1 MSLYRSLRNARIPVR
16 IFFFSLLKK
25 SLDKVF
31 GHGCSKVL
39 PFDSSKSSQNI
50 YTMAHRLLV
59 NVIFTGAS
67 VFGRAFTE
75 AYKQAAK
82 ASAAGAAAG
91 GPAKAAS
98 QGGISTEE
106 AMKILDLEKNEVS
119 IDKLEEKYN
128 YLFDV
133 NSKEKGNSFYL
144 QSKVYYAMD
153 TLKKELEY
161 LEKLKENKNGAAS
174 S

>member
-1 MSLYRSLRNARIPVR
+1 
-16 IFFFSLLKK
+16 
-25 SLDKVF
+25 
-31 GHGCSKVL
+31 
-39 PFDSSKSSQNI
+39 
-50 YTMAHRLLV
+50 MAHRLLV

-82 ASAAGAAAG
+82 ASAAGAAGRPTKTASAG
-91 GPAKAAS
+91 GI
-98 QGGISTEE
+98 QVDE
-106 AMKILDLEKNEVS
+106 AMKILDLEKSELS
-119 IDKLEEKYN
+119 MDKIDKKYN

-144 QSKVYYAMD
+144 QSKIFYAMD

-161 LEKLKENKNGAAS
+161 LEKLQNEKSEAAK
-174 S
+174 